1 MGLTEEQA
9 RERWGEKVKITEF
22 EYAKLDRAITAGE
35 AYGFARLIADPRGR
49 LVGATVAA
57 PGGGDAIAELTAWI
71 SRGEK
76 IDAVS
81 RTVHAY
87 PTLAEGPARAADEYL
102 EARYA
107 SPRMRALTQRA
118 LAFLRLLPRPR

>member
-1 MGLTEEQA
+1 L
-9 RERWGEKVKITEF
+9 R
-22 EYAKLDRAITAGE
+22 DRAGE
-35 AYGFARLIADPRGR
+35 PYGFAKLVGDPRGR

-57 PGGGDAIAELTAWI
+57 PGGGEAIAELTEWI

-87 PTLAEGPARAADEYL
+87 PTLAEGPARAADHHL
-102 EARYA
+102 AARYS
-107 SPRMRALTQRA
+107 SPRLRAVARPVLATLRA
-118 LAFLRLLPRPR
+118 VERRR